1 MAPASALL
9 LSGRDGKDAPLPW
22 PRPPSASVGRE
33 IPAGNFWWR
42 FSDVWDC
49 LWEPKTAAVA
59 IPDGAVE
66 MEEDKALGADDVR
79 SRPLSSWR
87 WGPVENL
94 TS

>member
-1 MAPASALL
+1 M
-9 LSGRDGKDAPLPW
+9 
-22 PRPPSASVGRE
+22 
-33 IPAGNFWWR
+33 
-42 FSDVWDC
+42 WDC